1 VLETA
6 LSHLKGT
13 IRAVLGVLKHFA
25 ELANLGATQTTT
37 GKQRGKCKY
46 NLVIHVD
53 SLKINKDMLM

>member
-25 ELANLGATQTTT
+25 ELANLGATQTTA
-37 GKQRGKCKY
+37 GKQPRKREY